1 MLSWTY
7 IHIYFGLL
15 LLNKNQFAILLII
28 ISIIFGTLMG
38 TFIKLA
44 QEELNLFT
52 TGFLRFFFGFL
63 IIIPYILK
71 TKFTVF
77 YTSNLK
83 IHILRSALNLPA
95 MLLGFA
101 SLAILPLE
109 KMTAIHFVVPLLV
122 TILAVIFL
130 KEKIYLYRSLAL
142 IIGFLGVL
150 IILRPGIVD
159 ISIGIYMAL
168 ASSLIWSVV
177 IVLTKKVSKDDSAIT
192 ILSHQYLY
200 MSLFS
205 LPLVIYFWDQ
215 PNLKTIIFILCAAM
229 SGTILH
235 IALNH
240 AYRLVDVSMTQP
252 YSFLGLVLSSVIGYF
267 VFSDKPD
274 LYTWLG
280 ASVIFCGVILISYRE
295 LQLNKEITRKRLD
308 INS

>member
-1 MLSWTY
+1 
-7 IHIYFGLL
+7 
-15 LLNKNQFAILLII
+15 LLNNNQFAIFLII

-44 QEELNLFT
+44 QEELNVFT

-63 IIIPYILK
+63 IITPYILK
-71 TKFTVF
+71 TKFKVF
-77 YTSNLK
+77 NTKNLK
-83 IHILRSALNLPA
+83 IHIVRSALNLPA

-101 SLAILPLE
+101 ALAMLPLE
-109 KMTAIHFVVPLLV
+109 KMTAIHFIVPIIV

-130 KEKIYLYRSLAL
+130 KEKIYLYRSIAL
-142 IIGFLGVL
+142 VMGFLGML
-150 IILRPGIVD
+150 IILRPGIID

-168 ASSLIWSVV
+168 ISSLIWSVV
-177 IVLTKKVSKDDSAIT
+177 IILTKKVSKDDSAIT
-192 ILSHQYLY
+192 ILSHQYVY

-205 LPLVIYFWDQ
+205 FPLVIYFWDQ
-215 PNLKTIIFILCAAM
+215 PSLKTIIFILCAAM

-240 AYRLVDVSMTQP
+240 AYKLVDVTMTQP
-252 YSFLGLVLSSVIGYF
+252 YSFLGLVVSSIIGYF

-274 LYTWLG
+274 FYTWLG
-280 ASVIFCGVILISYRE
+280 ASVIFCGVLLISYRE
-295 LQLNKEITRKRLD
+295 LQLNKEITRKRLN

>member
-1 MLSWTY
+1 ML
-7 IHIYFGLL
+7 
-15 LLNKNQFAILLII
+15 NNNQFAIFLII

-44 QEELNLFT
+44 QEELNVFT

-63 IIIPYILK
+63 IITPYILK
-71 TKFTVF
+71 TRFEVF
-77 YTSNLK
+77 STKNLK

-101 SLAILPLE
+101 ALAMLPLE
-109 KMTAIHFVVPLLV
+109 KMTAIHFIVPIIV

-130 KEKIYLYRSLAL
+130 KEKIYLYRSIAL
-142 IIGFLGVL
+142 VMGFLGML
-150 IILRPGIVD
+150 IILRPGIID

-168 ASSLIWSVV
+168 ISSLIWSVV
-177 IVLTKKVSKDDSAIT
+177 IILTKKVSKDDSAIT
-192 ILSHQYLY
+192 ILSHQYVY

-205 LPLVIYFWDQ
+205 FPLVIYFWDQ
-215 PNLKTIIFILCAAM
+215 PSLKTIIFILCAAM

-240 AYRLVDVSMTQP
+240 AYKLVDVTMTQP
-252 YSFLGLVLSSVIGYF
+252 YSFLGLVVSSIIGYF

-274 LYTWLG
+274 FYTWLG
-280 ASVIFCGVILISYRE
+280 ASVIFCGVLLISYRE
-295 LQLNKEITRKRLD
+295 LQLNKEITRKRLN

>member
-1 MLSWTY
+1 ML
-7 IHIYFGLL
+7 
-15 LLNKNQFAILLII
+15 NNNQFAIFLII

-44 QEELNLFT
+44 QEELNVFT

-63 IIIPYILK
+63 IITPYILK
-71 TKFTVF
+71 TKFEVF
-77 YTSNLK
+77 STKNLK

-101 SLAILPLE
+101 ALAMLPLE
-109 KMTAIHFVVPLLV
+109 KMTAIHFIVPIIV

-130 KEKIYLYRSLAL
+130 KEKIYLYRSIAL
-142 IIGFLGVL
+142 VIGFLGML
-150 IILRPGIVD
+150 IILRPGIID

-168 ASSLIWSVV
+168 ISSLIWSVV
-177 IVLTKKVSKDDSAIT
+177 IILTKKVSKDDSAIT
-192 ILSHQYLY
+192 ILSHQYVY

-205 LPLVIYFWDQ
+205 FPLVIYFWDQ
-215 PNLKTIIFILCAAM
+215 PSLKTIIFILCAAM

-240 AYRLVDVSMTQP
+240 AYKLVDVTMTQP
-252 YSFLGLVLSSVIGYF
+252 YSFLGLVFSSIIGYF

-274 LYTWLG
+274 FYTWLG
-280 ASVIFCGVILISYRE
+280 ACVIFCGVLLISYRE
-295 LQLNKEITRKRLD
+295 LQLNKEIIRKRLN

>member
-1 MLSWTY
+1 MLNN
-7 IHIYFGLL
+7 
-15 LLNKNQFAILLII
+15 NKFAIFLII

-44 QEELNLFT
+44 QEELNVFT

-63 IIIPYILK
+63 IITPYILK
-71 TKFTVF
+71 TKFEVF
-77 YTSNLK
+77 STKNLK

-101 SLAILPLE
+101 ALAMLPLE
-109 KMTAIHFVVPLLV
+109 KMTAIHFIVPIIV

-130 KEKIYLYRSLAL
+130 KEKIYLYRSIAL
-142 IIGFLGVL
+142 VMGFLGML
-150 IILRPGIVD
+150 IILRPGIID

-168 ASSLIWSVV
+168 ISSLIWSVV
-177 IVLTKKVSKDDSAIT
+177 IILTKKVSKDDSAIT
-192 ILSHQYLY
+192 ILSHQYVY

-205 LPLVIYFWDQ
+205 FPLVIYFWDQ
-215 PNLKTIIFILCAAM
+215 PSLKTIIFILCAAM

-240 AYRLVDVSMTQP
+240 AYKLVDVTMTQP
-252 YSFLGLVLSSVIGYF
+252 YSFLGLVVSSIIGYF

-274 LYTWLG
+274 FYTWLG
-280 ASVIFCGVILISYRE
+280 ASVIFCGVLLISYRE
-295 LQLNKEITRKRLD
+295 LQLNKEITRKRLN

>member
-1 MLSWTY
+1 
-7 IHIYFGLL
+7 
-15 LLNKNQFAILLII
+15 
-28 ISIIFGTLMG
+28 MG

-44 QEELNLFT
+44 QEELNVFT

-63 IIIPYILK
+63 IITPYILK
-71 TKFTVF
+71 TKFEVF
-77 YTSNLK
+77 STKNLK

-101 SLAILPLE
+101 ALAMLPLE
-109 KMTAIHFVVPLLV
+109 KMTAIHFIVPIIV

-130 KEKIYLYRSLAL
+130 KEKIYLYRSIAL
-142 IIGFLGVL
+142 VMGFLGML
-150 IILRPGIVD
+150 IILRPGIID

-168 ASSLIWSVV
+168 ISSLIWSVV
-177 IVLTKKVSKDDSAIT
+177 IILTKKVSRDDSAIT

-205 LPLVIYFWDQ
+205 FPLVIYFWDQ
-215 PNLKTIIFILCAAM
+215 PSLKTIIFILCAAM

-240 AYRLVDVSMTQP
+240 AYKLVDVTMTQP
-252 YSFLGLVLSSVIGYF
+252 YSFLGLVVSSIIGYF

-274 LYTWLG
+274 FYTWLG
-280 ASVIFCGVILISYRE
+280 ASVIFCGVLLISYRE
-295 LQLNKEITRKRLD
+295 LQLNKEITRKRLN

>member
-1 MLSWTY
+1 
-7 IHIYFGLL
+7 
-15 LLNKNQFAILLII
+15 
-28 ISIIFGTLMG
+28 MG

-44 QEELNLFT
+44 QEELNVFT

-71 TKFTVF
+71 TKFKVF
-77 YTSNLK
+77 NTSNLK

-101 SLAILPLE
+101 ALAILPLE
-109 KMTAIHFVVPLLV
+109 KITAIHFVVPLMV

-168 ASSLIWSVV
+168 TSSLIWSVV
-177 IVLTKKVSKDDSAIT
+177 IILTKKVSKDDSAIT

-240 AYRLVDVSMTQP
+240 AYKLVDVSMTQP
-252 YSFLGLVLSSVIGYF
+252 YSFLGLVVSSVIGYF

-280 ASVIFCGVILISYRE
+280 ASVIFCCVILISYRE

>member
-1 MLSWTY
+1 
-7 IHIYFGLL
+7 
-15 LLNKNQFAILLII
+15 
-28 ISIIFGTLMG
+28 MG

-44 QEELNLFT
+44 QEELNVFT

-71 TKFTVF
+71 TKFKVF
-77 YTSNLK
+77 NTSNLK

-101 SLAILPLE
+101 ALAILPLE
-109 KMTAIHFVVPLLV
+109 KITAIHFVVPLMV

-168 ASSLIWSVV
+168 TSSLIWSVV
-177 IVLTKKVSKDDSAIT
+177 IILTKKVSKDDSAIT

-240 AYRLVDVSMTQP
+240 AYKLVDVSMTQP
-252 YSFLGLVLSSVIGYF
+252 YSFLGLVVSFLAINQIYILGWVHWLYF
-267 VFSDKPD
+267 VVLS
-274 LYTWLG
+274 
-280 ASVIFCGVILISYRE
+280 
-295 LQLNKEITRKRLD
+295 
-308 INS
+308 

>member
-1 MLSWTY
+1 ML
-7 IHIYFGLL
+7 
-15 LLNKNQFAILLII
+15 NNNQFAIFLII

-44 QEELNLFT
+44 QEELNVFT

-63 IIIPYILK
+63 IITPYILK
-71 TKFTVF
+71 TKFEVF
-77 YTSNLK
+77 STKNLK

-101 SLAILPLE
+101 ALAMLPLE
-109 KMTAIHFVVPLLV
+109 KMTAIHFIVPIIV

-130 KEKIYLYRSLAL
+130 KEKIYLYRSIAL
-142 IIGFLGVL
+142 VMGFLGML
-150 IILRPGIVD
+150 IILRPGIID

-168 ASSLIWSVV
+168 ISSLIWSVV
-177 IVLTKKVSKDDSAIT
+177 IILTKKVSKDDSAIT
-192 ILSHQYLY
+192 ILSHQYVY

-205 LPLVIYFWDQ
+205 FPLVIYFWDQ
-215 PNLKTIIFILCAAM
+215 PSLKTIIFILCAAM

-240 AYRLVDVSMTQP
+240 AYKLVDVTMTQP
-252 YSFLGLVLSSVIGYF
+252 YSFLGLVVSSIIGYF

-274 LYTWLG
+274 FYTWLG
-280 ASVIFCGVILISYRE
+280 ASVIFCGGLLISYRE
-295 LQLNKEITRKRLD
+295 LQLNKEITRKRLN

>member
-1 MLSWTY
+1 
-7 IHIYFGLL
+7 
-15 LLNKNQFAILLII
+15 
-28 ISIIFGTLMG
+28 MG

-44 QEELNLFT
+44 QEELNVFT

-63 IIIPYILK
+63 IITPYILK
-71 TKFTVF
+71 TKFEVF
-77 YTSNLK
+77 STKNLK

-101 SLAILPLE
+101 ALAMLPLE
-109 KMTAIHFVVPLLV
+109 KMTAIHFIVPIIV

-130 KEKIYLYRSLAL
+130 KEKIYLYRSIAL
-142 IIGFLGVL
+142 VMGFLGML
-150 IILRPGIVD
+150 IILRPGIID

-168 ASSLIWSVV
+168 ISSLIWSVV
-177 IVLTKKVSKDDSAIT
+177 IILTKKVSKDDSAIT
-192 ILSHQYLY
+192 ILSHQYVY

-205 LPLVIYFWDQ
+205 FPLVIYFWDQ
-215 PNLKTIIFILCAAM
+215 PSLKTIIFILCAAM

-240 AYRLVDVSMTQP
+240 AYKLVDVTMTQP
-252 YSFLGLVLSSVIGYF
+252 YSFLGLIVSSIIGYF

-274 LYTWLG
+274 FYTWLG
-280 ASVIFCGVILISYRE
+280 ASVIFCGVLLISYRE
-295 LQLNKEITRKRLD
+295 LQLNKEITRKRLN

>member
-1 MLSWTY
+1 ML
-7 IHIYFGLL
+7 
-15 LLNKNQFAILLII
+15 NNNQFAIFLII

-44 QEELNLFT
+44 QEELNVFT
-52 TGFLRFFFGFL
+52 TGFLRFFFGLL
-63 IIIPYILK
+63 IITPYILK
-71 TKFTVF
+71 TKFEVF
-77 YTSNLK
+77 STKNLK

-101 SLAILPLE
+101 ALAMLPLE
-109 KMTAIHFVVPLLV
+109 KMTAIHFIVPIIV

-130 KEKIYLYRSLAL
+130 KEKIYLYRSIAL
-142 IIGFLGVL
+142 VIGFLGML
-150 IILRPGIVD
+150 IILRPGIID

-168 ASSLIWSVV
+168 ISSLIWSVV
-177 IVLTKKVSKDDSAIT
+177 IILTKKVSKDDSAIT
-192 ILSHQYLY
+192 ILSHQYVY

-205 LPLVIYFWDQ
+205 FPLVIYFWDQ
-215 PNLKTIIFILCAAM
+215 PSLKTIIFILCAAM

-240 AYRLVDVSMTQP
+240 AYKLVDVTMTQP
-252 YSFLGLVLSSVIGYF
+252 YSFLGLVVSSIIGYF

-274 LYTWLG
+274 FYTWLG
-280 ASVIFCGVILISYRE
+280 ASVIFCGVLLISYRE
-295 LQLNKEITRKRLD
+295 LQLNKEITRKRLN

>member
-1 MLSWTY
+1 
-7 IHIYFGLL
+7 
-15 LLNKNQFAILLII
+15 
-28 ISIIFGTLMG
+28 MG

-44 QEELNLFT
+44 QEELNVFT

-63 IIIPYILK
+63 IITPYILK
-71 TKFTVF
+71 TKFEVF
-77 YTSNLK
+77 STKNLK

-101 SLAILPLE
+101 ALAMLPLE
-109 KMTAIHFVVPLLV
+109 KMTAIHFIVPIIV

-130 KEKIYLYRSLAL
+130 KEKIYLYRSIAL
-142 IIGFLGVL
+142 VMGFLGML
-150 IILRPGIVD
+150 IILRPGIID

-168 ASSLIWSVV
+168 ISSLIWSVV
-177 IVLTKKVSKDDSAIT
+177 IILTKKVSKDDSAIT
-192 ILSHQYLY
+192 ILSHQYVY

-215 PNLKTIIFILCAAM
+215 PSLKTIIFILCAAM

-240 AYRLVDVSMTQP
+240 AYKLVDVTMTQP
-252 YSFLGLVLSSVIGYF
+252 YSFLGLVVSSIIGYF

-274 LYTWLG
+274 FYTWLG
-280 ASVIFCGVILISYRE
+280 ASVIFCGVLLISYRE
-295 LQLNKEITRKRLD
+295 LQLNKEITRKRLN

>member
-1 MLSWTY
+1 ML
-7 IHIYFGLL
+7 
-15 LLNKNQFAILLII
+15 NNNQFAIFLII

-44 QEELNLFT
+44 QEELNVFT

-63 IIIPYILK
+63 IITPYILK
-71 TKFTVF
+71 TKFEVF
-77 YTSNLK
+77 STKNLK

-101 SLAILPLE
+101 ALAMLPLE
-109 KMTAIHFVVPLLV
+109 KMTAIHFIVPIIV

-130 KEKIYLYRSLAL
+130 KEKIYLYRSIAL
-142 IIGFLGVL
+142 VMGFLGML
-150 IILRPGIVD
+150 IILRPGIID

-168 ASSLIWSVV
+168 ISSLIWSVV
-177 IVLTKKVSKDDSAIT
+177 IILTKKVSKDDSAIT
-192 ILSHQYLY
+192 ILSHQYVY

-205 LPLVIYFWDQ
+205 FPLVIYFWDQ
-215 PNLKTIIFILCAAM
+215 PSLKTIIFILCAAI

-240 AYRLVDVSMTQP
+240 AYKLVDVTMTQP
-252 YSFLGLVLSSVIGYF
+252 YSFLGLLVSSIIGYF

-274 LYTWLG
+274 FYTWLG
-280 ASVIFCGVILISYRE
+280 ASVIFCGVLLISYRE
-295 LQLNKEITRKRLD
+295 LQLNKEITRKRLN

>member
-1 MLSWTY
+1 ML
-7 IHIYFGLL
+7 
-15 LLNKNQFAILLII
+15 NNNQFAIFLII

-44 QEELNLFT
+44 QEELNVFT

-63 IIIPYILK
+63 IITPYILK
-71 TKFTVF
+71 TKFEVF
-77 YTSNLK
+77 STKNLK

-101 SLAILPLE
+101 ALAMLPLE
-109 KMTAIHFVVPLLV
+109 KMTAIHFIVPIIV

-130 KEKIYLYRSLAL
+130 KEKIYLYRSIAL
-142 IIGFLGVL
+142 VMGFLGML
-150 IILRPGIVD
+150 IILRPGIID

-168 ASSLIWSVV
+168 ISSLIWSVV
-177 IVLTKKVSKDDSAIT
+177 IILTKKVSKDDSAIT

-240 AYRLVDVSMTQP
+240 AYKLVDVSMTQP
-252 YSFLGLVLSSVIGYF
+252 YSFLGLVLSSVIGFF

-295 LQLNKEITRKRLD
+295 LQLNKEITRKRLN

>member
-1 MLSWTY
+1 
-7 IHIYFGLL
+7 
-15 LLNKNQFAILLII
+15 
-28 ISIIFGTLMG
+28 MG

-44 QEELNLFT
+44 QEELNVFT
-52 TGFLRFFFGFL
+52 TGFLRFFLGFL

-71 TKFTVF
+71 TKFEVF
-77 YTSNLK
+77 STKNLK

-101 SLAILPLE
+101 ALAMLPLE
-109 KMTAIHFVVPLLV
+109 KMTAIHFIVPIIV

-130 KEKIYLYRSLAL
+130 KEKIYLYRSIAL
-142 IIGFLGVL
+142 VMGFLGML
-150 IILRPGIVD
+150 IILRPGIID

-168 ASSLIWSVV
+168 ISSLIWSVV
-177 IVLTKKVSKDDSAIT
+177 IILTKKVSKDDSAIT
-192 ILSHQYLY
+192 ILSHQYIY

-205 LPLVIYFWDQ
+205 FPLVIYYWDQ
-215 PNLKTIIFILCAAM
+215 PSLKTIIFISCAAM

-240 AYRLVDVSMTQP
+240 AYKLVDVTMTQP
-252 YSFLGLVLSSVIGYF
+252 YSFLGLVVSSIIGFF

-274 LYTWLG
+274 FYTWLG
-280 ASVIFCGVILISYRE
+280 ASVIFCGVLLISYRE
-295 LQLNKEITRKRLD
+295 LQLNKEITRKRLN

>member
-1 MLSWTY
+1 ML
-7 IHIYFGLL
+7 
-15 LLNKNQFAILLII
+15 NNNQFAIFLII

-44 QEELNLFT
+44 QEELNVFT

-63 IIIPYILK
+63 IITPYILK
-71 TKFTVF
+71 TKFKVF
-77 YTSNLK
+77 STKNLK
-83 IHILRSALNLPA
+83 IHIVRSALNLPA

-101 SLAILPLE
+101 ALAMLPLE
-109 KMTAIHFVVPLLV
+109 KMTAIHFIVPIIV

-130 KEKIYLYRSLAL
+130 KEKIYLYRSIAL
-142 IIGFLGVL
+142 VMGFLGML
-150 IILRPGIVD
+150 IILRPGIID

-168 ASSLIWSVV
+168 ISSLIWSVV
-177 IVLTKKVSKDDSAIT
+177 IILTKKVSKDDSAIT
-192 ILSHQYLY
+192 ILSHQYVY

-205 LPLVIYFWDQ
+205 FPLVIYFWEQ
-215 PNLKTIIFILCAAM
+215 PSLNTIIFILCAAM
-229 SGTILH
+229 SGTVLH

-240 AYRLVDVSMTQP
+240 AYKLVDVTMTQP
-252 YSFLGLVLSSVIGYF
+252 YSFLGLVMSSVIGYF

>member
-1 MLSWTY
+1 
-7 IHIYFGLL
+7 
-15 LLNKNQFAILLII
+15 
-28 ISIIFGTLMG
+28 MG

-44 QEELNLFT
+44 QEELNVFT

-71 TKFTVF
+71 TKFKVF
-77 YTSNLK
+77 NTSNLK

-101 SLAILPLE
+101 ALAILPLE
-109 KMTAIHFVVPLLV
+109 KITAIHFVVPLLV

-168 ASSLIWSVV
+168 TSSLIWSVV
-177 IVLTKKVSKDDSAIT
+177 IILTKKVSKDDSAIT

-240 AYRLVDVSMTQP
+240 AYKLVDVSMTQP
-252 YSFLGLVLSSVIGYF
+252 YSFLGLVVSSVIGFF

>member
-1 MLSWTY
+1 ML
-7 IHIYFGLL
+7 
-15 LLNKNQFAILLII
+15 NNNQFAIFLII

-44 QEELNLFT
+44 QEELNVFT

-71 TKFTVF
+71 TKFKVF
-77 YTSNLK
+77 STKNLK
-83 IHILRSALNLPA
+83 IHIVRSALNLPA

-101 SLAILPLE
+101 ALAMLPLE
-109 KMTAIHFVVPLLV
+109 KMTAIHFIVPIIV

-130 KEKIYLYRSLAL
+130 KEKIYLYRSIAL
-142 IIGFLGVL
+142 VMGFLGML
-150 IILRPGIVD
+150 IILRPGIID

-168 ASSLIWSVV
+168 ISSLIWSVV
-177 IVLTKKVSKDDSAIT
+177 IILTKKVSKDDSAIT
-192 ILSHQYLY
+192 ILSHQYVY

-205 LPLVIYFWDQ
+205 FPLVIYFWDQ
-215 PNLKTIIFILCAAM
+215 PSLKTIILILCAAM

-240 AYRLVDVSMTQP
+240 AYKLVDVTMTQP
-252 YSFLGLVLSSVIGYF
+252 YSFLGLIASSIIGFF

-274 LYTWLG
+274 FYTWLG
-280 ASVIFCGVILISYRE
+280 ASVIFCGVLLISYRE
-295 LQLNKEITRKRLD
+295 LKLNKEITRKRLN

>member
-1 MLSWTY
+1 
-7 IHIYFGLL
+7 
-15 LLNKNQFAILLII
+15 
-28 ISIIFGTLMG
+28 MG

-44 QEELNLFT
+44 QEELNVFT

-71 TKFTVF
+71 TKFKVF
-77 YTSNLK
+77 NTSNLK

-101 SLAILPLE
+101 ALAILPLE
-109 KMTAIHFVVPLLV
+109 KITAIHFVVPLLV

-168 ASSLIWSVV
+168 TSSLIWSVV
-177 IVLTKKVSKDDSAIT
+177 IILTKKVSKDDSAIT

-240 AYRLVDVSMTQP
+240 AYKLVDVSMTQP
-252 YSFLGLVLSSVIGYF
+252 YSFLGLVVSSVIGYF
-267 VFSDKPD
+267 IFSDKPD

>member
-1 MLSWTY
+1 
-7 IHIYFGLL
+7 
-15 LLNKNQFAILLII
+15 
-28 ISIIFGTLMG
+28 MG

-44 QEELNLFT
+44 QEELNVFT

-71 TKFTVF
+71 TKFKVF
-77 YTSNLK
+77 NTSNLK

-101 SLAILPLE
+101 ALAILPLE
-109 KMTAIHFVVPLLV
+109 KITAIHFVVPLLV

-168 ASSLIWSVV
+168 TSSLIWSVV
-177 IVLTKKVSKDDSAIT
+177 IILTKKVSKDDSAIT

-240 AYRLVDVSMTQP
+240 AYKLVDVSMTQP

>member
-1 MLSWTY
+1 ML
-7 IHIYFGLL
+7 
-15 LLNKNQFAILLII
+15 NNNQFAIFLII

-44 QEELNLFT
+44 QEELNVFT

-63 IIIPYILK
+63 IITPYILK
-71 TKFTVF
+71 TKFEVF
-77 YTSNLK
+77 STKNLK

-101 SLAILPLE
+101 ALAMLPLE
-109 KMTAIHFVVPLLV
+109 KMTAIHFIVPIIV

-130 KEKIYLYRSLAL
+130 KEKIYLYRSIAL
-142 IIGFLGVL
+142 VMGFLGML
-150 IILRPGIVD
+150 IILQPGIID

-168 ASSLIWSVV
+168 ISSLIWSVV
-177 IVLTKKVSKDDSAIT
+177 IILTKKVSKDDSAIT
-192 ILSHQYLY
+192 ILSHQYVY

-205 LPLVIYFWDQ
+205 FPLVIYFWDQ
-215 PNLKTIIFILCAAM
+215 PSLKTIIFILCAAM

-240 AYRLVDVSMTQP
+240 AYKLVDVTMTQP
-252 YSFLGLVLSSVIGYF
+252 YSFLGLVVSSIIGYF

-274 LYTWLG
+274 FYTWLG
-280 ASVIFCGVILISYRE
+280 ASVIFCGVLLISYRE
-295 LQLNKEITRKRLD
+295 LQLNKEITRKRLN

>member
-1 MLSWTY
+1 ML
-7 IHIYFGLL
+7 
-15 LLNKNQFAILLII
+15 NNNQFAIFLII

-44 QEELNLFT
+44 QEELNVFT

-63 IIIPYILK
+63 IITPYILK
-71 TKFTVF
+71 TKFEVF
-77 YTSNLK
+77 STKNLK

-101 SLAILPLE
+101 ALAMLPLE
-109 KMTAIHFVVPLLV
+109 KMTAIHFIVPIIV

-130 KEKIYLYRSLAL
+130 KEKIYLYRSIAL
-142 IIGFLGVL
+142 VMGFLGML
-150 IILRPGIVD
+150 IILRPGIIDV
-159 ISIGIYMAL
+159 SIGIYMAL
-168 ASSLIWSVV
+168 ISSLIWSVV
-177 IVLTKKVSKDDSAIT
+177 IILTKKVSKDDSAIT
-192 ILSHQYLY
+192 ILSHQYVY

-205 LPLVIYFWDQ
+205 FPLVIYFWDQ
-215 PNLKTIIFILCAAM
+215 PSLKTIIFILCAAM

-240 AYRLVDVSMTQP
+240 AYKLVDVTMTQP
-252 YSFLGLVLSSVIGYF
+252 YSFLGLVVSSIIGYF

-274 LYTWLG
+274 FYTWLG
-280 ASVIFCGVILISYRE
+280 ASVIFCGVLLISYRE
-295 LQLNKEITRKRLD
+295 LQLNKEITRKRLN

>member
-1 MLSWTY
+1 ML
-7 IHIYFGLL
+7 
-15 LLNKNQFAILLII
+15 NNNQFAIFLII

-44 QEELNLFT
+44 QEELNVFT

-63 IIIPYILK
+63 IITPYILK
-71 TKFTVF
+71 TNFEVF
-77 YTSNLK
+77 STKNLK
-83 IHILRSALNLPA
+83 IHILLSALNLPA

-101 SLAILPLE
+101 ALAMLPLE
-109 KMTAIHFVVPLLV
+109 KMTAIHFIVPIIV

-130 KEKIYLYRSLAL
+130 KEKIYLYRSIAL
-142 IIGFLGVL
+142 VMGFLGML
-150 IILRPGIVD
+150 IILRPGIID

-168 ASSLIWSVV
+168 ISSLIWSVV
-177 IVLTKKVSKDDSAIT
+177 IILTKKVSKDDSAIT
-192 ILSHQYLY
+192 ILSHQYVY

-205 LPLVIYFWDQ
+205 FPLVIYFWDQ
-215 PNLKTIIFILCAAM
+215 PSLKTIIFILCAAM

-240 AYRLVDVSMTQP
+240 AYKLVDVTMTQP
-252 YSFLGLVLSSVIGYF
+252 YSFLGLVVSSIIGYF

-274 LYTWLG
+274 FYTWLG
-280 ASVIFCGVILISYRE
+280 ASVIFCGVLLISYRE
-295 LQLNKEITRKRLD
+295 LQLNKEITRKRLN

>member
-1 MLSWTY
+1 ML
-7 IHIYFGLL
+7 
-15 LLNKNQFAILLII
+15 NNNQLAIFLII

-44 QEELNLFT
+44 QEELNVFT

-71 TKFTVF
+71 TKFEVF
-77 YTSNLK
+77 STKNLK

-101 SLAILPLE
+101 ALAMLPLE
-109 KMTAIHFVVPLLV
+109 KMTAIHFIVPIIV

-130 KEKIYLYRSLAL
+130 KEKIYLYRSIAL
-142 IIGFLGVL
+142 VMGFLGML
-150 IILRPGIVD
+150 IILRPGIID

-168 ASSLIWSVV
+168 ISSLIWSIV
-177 IVLTKKVSKDDSAIT
+177 IILTKKVSKDDSAIT
-192 ILSHQYLY
+192 ILSHQYVY

-205 LPLVIYFWDQ
+205 FPLVIYFWDQ
-215 PNLKTIIFILCAAM
+215 PSLKTIIFILCAAM

-240 AYRLVDVSMTQP
+240 AYKLVDVTMTQP
-252 YSFLGLVLSSVIGYF
+252 YSFLGLIVSSIIGYF

-274 LYTWLG
+274 FYTWLG
-280 ASVIFCGVILISYRE
+280 ASVIFCGVLLISYRE
-295 LQLNKEITRKRLD
+295 LHLNKEITRKRLN

>member
-1 MLSWTY
+1 
-7 IHIYFGLL
+7 
-15 LLNKNQFAILLII
+15 
-28 ISIIFGTLMG
+28 MG

-44 QEELNLFT
+44 QEELNVFT

-71 TKFTVF
+71 TKFKVF
-77 YTSNLK
+77 NTSNLK

-101 SLAILPLE
+101 ALAILPLE
-109 KMTAIHFVVPLLV
+109 KITAIHFVVPLMV
-122 TILAVIFL
+122 RILAVIFL

-168 ASSLIWSVV
+168 TSSLIWSVV
-177 IVLTKKVSKDDSAIT
+177 IILTKKVSKDDSAIT

-240 AYRLVDVSMTQP
+240 AYKLVDVSMTQP
-252 YSFLGLVLSSVIGYF
+252 YSFLGLVVSSVIGYF

>member
-1 MLSWTY
+1 ML
-7 IHIYFGLL
+7 
-15 LLNKNQFAILLII
+15 NNNQFAIFLII

-44 QEELNLFT
+44 QEELNVFT

-63 IIIPYILK
+63 IITPYILK
-71 TKFTVF
+71 TKFEVF
-77 YTSNLK
+77 STKNLK

-101 SLAILPLE
+101 ALAMLPLE
-109 KMTAIHFVVPLLV
+109 KMTAIHFIVPIIV

-130 KEKIYLYRSLAL
+130 KEKIYLCRSIAL
-142 IIGFLGVL
+142 VMGFLGML
-150 IILRPGIVD
+150 IILRPGIID

-168 ASSLIWSVV
+168 ISSLIWSVV
-177 IVLTKKVSKDDSAIT
+177 IILTKKVSKDDSAIT
-192 ILSHQYLY
+192 ILSHQYVY

-205 LPLVIYFWDQ
+205 FPLVIYFWDQ
-215 PNLKTIIFILCAAM
+215 PSLKTIIFILCAAM

-240 AYRLVDVSMTQP
+240 AYKLVDVTMTQP
-252 YSFLGLVLSSVIGYF
+252 YSFLGLVVSSIIGYF

-274 LYTWLG
+274 FYTWLG
-280 ASVIFCGVILISYRE
+280 ASVIFCGVLLISYRE
-295 LQLNKEITRKRLD
+295 LQLNKEITRKRLN

>member
-1 MLSWTY
+1 ML
-7 IHIYFGLL
+7 
-15 LLNKNQFAILLII
+15 NNNQFAIFLII

-44 QEELNLFT
+44 QEELNVFT

-63 IIIPYILK
+63 IITPYILK
-71 TKFTVF
+71 TKFEVF
-77 YTSNLK
+77 STKNLK

-101 SLAILPLE
+101 ALAMLPLE
-109 KMTAIHFVVPLLV
+109 KMTAIHFIVPIIV

-130 KEKIYLYRSLAL
+130 KEKIYLYRSIAL
-142 IIGFLGVL
+142 VMGFLGML
-150 IILRPGIVD
+150 IILRPGIID

-168 ASSLIWSVV
+168 ISSLIWSVV
-177 IVLTKKVSKDDSAIT
+177 IILTKKVSKDDSAIT
-192 ILSHQYLY
+192 ILSHQYVY

-205 LPLVIYFWDQ
+205 FPLVIYFWDQ
-215 PNLKTIIFILCAAM
+215 PSLKTIIFILCAAM

-235 IALNH
+235 ISLNH
-240 AYRLVDVSMTQP
+240 AYKLVDVTMTQP
-252 YSFLGLVLSSVIGYF
+252 YSFLGLVVSSIIGYF

-274 LYTWLG
+274 FYTWLG
-280 ASVIFCGVILISYRE
+280 ASVIFCGVLLISYRE
-295 LQLNKEITRKRLD
+295 LQLNKEITRKRLN

>member
-1 MLSWTY
+1 ML
-7 IHIYFGLL
+7 
-15 LLNKNQFAILLII
+15 NNNQFAIFLII

-44 QEELNLFT
+44 QEELNVFT

-63 IIIPYILK
+63 IITPYILK
-71 TKFTVF
+71 TKFEVF
-77 YTSNLK
+77 STKNLK

-101 SLAILPLE
+101 ALAMLPLE
-109 KMTAIHFVVPLLV
+109 KMTAIHFIVPIIV

-130 KEKIYLYRSLAL
+130 KEKIYLYRSIAL
-142 IIGFLGVL
+142 VMGFLGML
-150 IILRPGIVD
+150 IILRPGIID

-168 ASSLIWSVV
+168 ISSLIWSVV
-177 IVLTKKVSKDDSAIT
+177 IILTKKVSKDDSAIT
-192 ILSHQYLY
+192 ILSHQYVY

-205 LPLVIYFWDQ
+205 FPLVIYFWDQ
-215 PNLKTIIFILCAAM
+215 PSLKTIIFIFCAAM

-240 AYRLVDVSMTQP
+240 AYKLVDVTMTQP
-252 YSFLGLVLSSVIGYF
+252 YSFLGLVVSSIIGYF

-274 LYTWLG
+274 FYTWLG
-280 ASVIFCGVILISYRE
+280 ASVIFCGVLLISYRE
-295 LQLNKEITRKRLD
+295 LQLNKEITRKRLN

>member
-1 MLSWTY
+1 
-7 IHIYFGLL
+7 
-15 LLNKNQFAILLII
+15 
-28 ISIIFGTLMG
+28 MG

-44 QEELNLFT
+44 QEELNVFT

-71 TKFTVF
+71 TKFKVF
-77 YTSNLK
+77 NTSNLK

-101 SLAILPLE
+101 ALAILPLE
-109 KMTAIHFVVPLLV
+109 KITAIHFIVPLMV

-168 ASSLIWSVV
+168 TSSLIWSVV

-215 PNLKTIIFILCAAM
+215 PNFKTIIFILCAAM

-240 AYRLVDVSMTQP
+240 AYKLVDVSMTQP
-252 YSFLGLVLSSVIGYF
+252 YSFLGLVVSSVIGYF

>member
-1 MLSWTY
+1 ML
-7 IHIYFGLL
+7 
-15 LLNKNQFAILLII
+15 NNNQFAIFLII

-44 QEELNLFT
+44 QEELNVFT

-63 IIIPYILK
+63 IITPYILK
-71 TKFTVF
+71 TKFEVF
-77 YTSNLK
+77 STKNLK

-101 SLAILPLE
+101 ALAMLPLE
-109 KMTAIHFVVPLLV
+109 KMTAIHFIVPIIV

-130 KEKIYLYRSLAL
+130 KEKIYLYRSIAL
-142 IIGFLGVL
+142 VMGFLGML
-150 IILRPGIVD
+150 IILRPGIID

-168 ASSLIWSVV
+168 ISSLIWSVV
-177 IVLTKKVSKDDSAIT
+177 IILTKKVSKDDSAIT
-192 ILSHQYLY
+192 ILSHQYVY

-205 LPLVIYFWDQ
+205 FPLVIYFWDE
-215 PNLKTIIFILCAAM
+215 PSLKTIIFILCAAM

-240 AYRLVDVSMTQP
+240 AYKLVDVTMTQP
-252 YSFLGLVLSSVIGYF
+252 YSFLGLVVSSIIGYF

-274 LYTWLG
+274 FYTWLG
-280 ASVIFCGVILISYRE
+280 ASVIFCGVLLISYRE
-295 LQLNKEITRKRLD
+295 LQLNKEITRKRLN

>member
-1 MLSWTY
+1 ML
-7 IHIYFGLL
+7 
-15 LLNKNQFAILLII
+15 NNNQFAIFLII

-44 QEELNLFT
+44 QEELNVFT

-63 IIIPYILK
+63 IITPYILK
-71 TKFTVF
+71 TKFEVF
-77 YTSNLK
+77 STKNLK

-101 SLAILPLE
+101 ALAMLPLE
-109 KMTAIHFVVPLLV
+109 KMTAIHFIVPIIV

-130 KEKIYLYRSLAL
+130 KEKIYLYRSIAL
-142 IIGFLGVL
+142 VMGFLGML
-150 IILRPGIVD
+150 IILRPGIID

-168 ASSLIWSVV
+168 ISSLIWSIV
-177 IVLTKKVSKDDSAIT
+177 IILTKKVSKDDSAIT
-192 ILSHQYLY
+192 ILSHQYVY

-205 LPLVIYFWDQ
+205 FPLVIYFWDQ
-215 PNLKTIIFILCAAM
+215 PSLKTIIFILCAAM

-240 AYRLVDVSMTQP
+240 AYKLVDVTMTQP
-252 YSFLGLVLSSVIGYF
+252 YSFLGLVVSSIIGYF

-274 LYTWLG
+274 FYTWLG
-280 ASVIFCGVILISYRE
+280 ASVIFCGVLLISYRE
-295 LQLNKEITRKRLD
+295 LQLNKEITRKRLN

>member
-1 MLSWTY
+1 ML
-7 IHIYFGLL
+7 
-15 LLNKNQFAILLII
+15 NNNQFAIFLII

-44 QEELNLFT
+44 QEELNVFT

-63 IIIPYILK
+63 IITPYILK
-71 TKFTVF
+71 TKFEVF
-77 YTSNLK
+77 STKNLK

-101 SLAILPLE
+101 ALAMLPLE
-109 KMTAIHFVVPLLV
+109 KMTAIHFIVPIIV

-130 KEKIYLYRSLAL
+130 KEKIYLYRSIAL
-142 IIGFLGVL
+142 VMGFLGML
-150 IILRPGIVD
+150 IILRPGIID

-168 ASSLIWSVV
+168 ISSLIWSVV
-177 IVLTKKVSKDDSAIT
+177 IILTKKVSRDDSAIT

-205 LPLVIYFWDQ
+205 FPLVIYFWDQ
-215 PNLKTIIFILCAAM
+215 PSLKTIIFILCAAM

-240 AYRLVDVSMTQP
+240 AYKLVDVTMTQP
-252 YSFLGLVLSSVIGYF
+252 YSFLGLVVSSIIGYF

-274 LYTWLG
+274 FYTWLG
-280 ASVIFCGVILISYRE
+280 ASVIFCGVLLISYRE
-295 LQLNKEITRKRLD
+295 LQLNKEITRKRLN

>member
-1 MLSWTY
+1 ML
-7 IHIYFGLL
+7 
-15 LLNKNQFAILLII
+15 NNNQFAIFLII

-52 TGFLRFFFGFL
+52 TGFLRFFFGLL
-63 IIIPYILK
+63 IITPYILK
-71 TKFTVF
+71 TKFEVF
-77 YTSNLK
+77 STKNLK

-101 SLAILPLE
+101 ALAMLPLE
-109 KMTAIHFVVPLLV
+109 KMTAIHFIVPIIV

-130 KEKIYLYRSLAL
+130 KEKIYLYRSIAL
-142 IIGFLGVL
+142 VMGFLGML
-150 IILRPGIVD
+150 IILRPGIID

-168 ASSLIWSVV
+168 ISSLIWSVV
-177 IVLTKKVSKDDSAIT
+177 IILTKKVSKDDSAIT
-192 ILSHQYLY
+192 ILSHQYVY

-205 LPLVIYFWDQ
+205 FPLVIYFWDQ
-215 PNLKTIIFILCAAM
+215 PSLKTIIFILCAAM

-240 AYRLVDVSMTQP
+240 AYKLVDVTMTQP
-252 YSFLGLVLSSVIGYF
+252 YSFLGLVVSSIIGYF

-274 LYTWLG
+274 FYTWLG
-280 ASVIFCGVILISYRE
+280 ASVIFCGVLLISYRE
-295 LQLNKEITRKRLD
+295 LQLNKEITRKRLN